1 MKLNTKWLYEFLKN
15 KITIKLLCKQLLI
28 LGIEVNNIL
37 NLRKTFSKIIV
48 GEIISFSINKKNIYS
63 ILINLGKKKNIIVN
77 YKYNNYY
84 IGLKIAILESN
95 DINKKN
101 KNYKIC
107 SFSEIGL
114 RKSDNKII
122 KLDNS
127 IPIGTNMGSFFN
139 VNDNIINIDIN
150 TNRFD
155 YLSIIGIAKDLSIL
169 NNFSI
174 ENIKKY
180 NILTENK
187 NIFPIKISN
196 KKACPIYICVTIKNI
211 NNKISTPKW
220 MQNKLY
226 SYGIYSKNII
236 NNIINYLIIELG
248 IPLYVLDLDC
258 IDKYINVRMSKE
270 GECFNLNKNKIVKL
284 KKNTLLIND
293 KNKILSLAGVYIN
306 KKAKVFNHSKQI
318 LLSCAFFNSKYILGK
333 KETYK
338 IKNNNWNNYSSTNIN
353 LNLLNKSFMKAIY
366 FIKKI
371 SGGKIGKITKKIYK
385 KFLPNNEIKIKI
397 KEIYNI
403 IGIKISKRKIIK
415 ILKNIDCYIKLNI
428 NYLNIIIPKNR
439 SDILIKEDIIKEIIK
454 FYGYN
459 NIPMIP
465 IKNILLKKTKI
476 CYIDEKIKYIKNFLL
491 NKGYQE
497 IITYS
502 FVNPK
507 LQKMLF
513 PNITPL
519 KICNYISKEMS
530 IMRSTLLNG
539 LISTLLYNQNRQKKS
554 IKLFEYGTC
563 FINNKINLIDQI
575 SYISGLL
582 NGNICDKNWIIKS
595 RIVDFYDMKGDIEAL
610 FSVLNNNNNIRFL
623 PNNIYKLLHP
633 GQSSLI
639 YNNNEIIGFMGVL
652 HPKLQKKLNINDKT
666 IVFEILYEK
675 IILKKKI
682 KYKNFSKFPY
692 NNRNINI
699 IIDKNILSED
709 IILFCKKITKKI
721 INVELI
727 DVYHNNIDK
736 NKKSITISLTLQSKK
751 KTLKDNEINKILKKC
766 LILLKNKF
774 NAYLKY

>member
-1 MKLNTKWLYEFLKN
+1 MKLNTKWLYEFLKYN
-15 KITIKLLCKQLLI
+15 ITTKLLCKQLLI
-28 LGIEVNNIL
+28 LGIEINNIL
-37 NLRKTFSKIIV
+37 NLKKIFSKIIV
-48 GEIISFSINKKNIYS
+48 GKIVNFSINKKNICS
-63 ILINLGKKKNIIVN
+63 ILVNLGKKKNIIVN

-84 IGLKIAILESN
+84 IGLKLAVLKYN
-95 DINKKN
+95 DINKN

-114 RKSDNKII
+114 KKSDNKII

-127 IPIGTNMGSFFN
+127 IPIGTNIGNFFN
-139 VNDNIINIDIN
+139 VNDNIININTN

-174 ENIKKY
+174 KSIKKY
-180 NILTENK
+180 NILKDNK
-187 NIFPIKISN
+187 DFIPIKINN

-211 NNKISTPKW
+211 NNKIDTPKW
-220 MQNKLY
+220 MQSKLY
-226 SYGIYSKNII
+226 SYGLSSKDII

-248 IPLYVLDLDC
+248 IPLYVLNLDC
-258 IDKYINVRMSKE
+258 INNYINIRMSEK
-270 GECFNLNKNKIVKL
+270 GEYFNLSKNKIIKL

-293 KNKILSLAGVYIN
+293 KNKILSLAGVYVN
-306 KKAKVFNHSKQI
+306 KIAKVSKNSKNI
-318 LLSCAFFNSKYILGK
+318 LLSCAFFNYKYVLGK
-333 KETYK
+333 KEIYK
-338 IKNNNWNNYSSTNIN
+338 IKNNIWNNYSSTNIN
-353 LNLLNKSFMKAIY
+353 LNLLKKSFMKAIY
-366 FIKKI
+366 FIKKF
-371 SGGKIGKITKKIYK
+371 SGGKVGKVTKKIYK
-385 KFLPNNEIKIKI
+385 KFLPNNKIKI
-397 KEIYNI
+397 KVQEIYNI
-403 IGIKISKRKIIK
+403 IGIKISKKKIIK
-415 ILKNIDCYIKLNI
+415 ILKNIDCYIKLNK
-428 NYLNIIIPKNR
+428 NYWNIVTPKNR

-465 IKNILLKKTKI
+465 IKNSLLKKKNI
-476 CYIDEKIKYIKNFLL
+476 CHIKKKIKCIKNFLL

-502 FVNPK
+502 FINPK
-507 LQKMLF
+507 LQKILF
-513 PNITPL
+513 PNIVPL

-563 FINNKINLIDQI
+563 FINNKFNLIDQVNC
-575 SYISGLL
+575 ISGLL
-582 NGNICDKNWIIKS
+582 NGNIYDKNWIMKP
-595 RIVDFYDMKGDIEAL
+595 RIVDFYDMKGDIEIL
-610 FSVLNNNNNIRFL
+610 FNILGNNNIKFL
-623 PNNIYKLLHP
+623 PNNLHKYLLHP
-633 GQSSLI
+633 GQGSLI
-639 YNNNEIIGFMGVL
+639 YQNSDVIGYMGTL
-652 HPKLQKKLNINDKT
+652 HPILQKKLNINNKT
-666 IVFEILYEK
+666 IIFEILYDK
-675 IILKKKI
+675 VILKKKFE
-682 KYKNFSKFPY
+682 YKNFSKFPC

-699 IIDKNILSED
+699 IIDNNILSEN

-751 KTLKDNEINKILKKC
+751 KTLEDNEINKIVKNC
-766 LILLKNKF
+766 LILLKKKF